1 MVLPIYHDR
10 KRAGALRHHLKGAI
24 VDMAKKNTGHPWQ
37 QIEEQ
42 AFHAFREWPLWLVL
56 RERELA
62 NRTNQSSSDKAA
74 APAAGKPSTQP
85 KDN

>member
-1 MVLPIYHDR
+1 
-10 KRAGALRHHLKGAI
+10 
-24 VDMAKKNTGHPWQ
+24 MAKKDTVHPWQ

-62 NRTNQSSSDKAA
+62 LQSERPLSGEIPVAA
-74 APAAGKPSTQP
+74 TGQSTGQP
-85 KDN
+85 KGN

>member
-1 MVLPIYHDR
+1 
-10 KRAGALRHHLKGAI
+10 
-24 VDMAKKNTGHPWQ
+24 MAKKDTPHPWQ

-62 NRTNQSSSDKAA
+62 QRAA
-74 APAAGKPSTQP
+74 DTQPDAPSVTAAGKSSQQP
-85 KDN
+85 AGH

>member
-1 MVLPIYHDR
+1 
-10 KRAGALRHHLKGAI
+10 
-24 VDMAKKNTGHPWQ
+24 MAKKDSTHPWQ

-62 NRTNQSSSDKAA
+62 NRVTQPSSSQAS
-74 APAAGKPSTQP
+74 APAASGASGQP
-85 KDN
+85 KGN

>member
-1 MVLPIYHDR
+1 
-10 KRAGALRHHLKGAI
+10 
-24 VDMAKKNTGHPWQ
+24 MAKKVTQHPWQ

-62 NRTNQSSSDKAA
+62 LQSTGSQSDTPSATGTDK
-74 APAAGKPSTQP
+74 STQQRQS
-85 KDN
+85 N

>member
-1 MVLPIYHDR
+1 
-10 KRAGALRHHLKGAI
+10 
-24 VDMAKKNTGHPWQ
+24 MAKKNDTLHPWQ

-62 NRTNQSSSDKAA
+62 QRTADTQPDTASAA
-74 APAAGKPSTQP
+74 AAGKASQQP
-85 KDN
+85 TGN

>member
-1 MVLPIYHDR
+1 
-10 KRAGALRHHLKGAI
+10 
-24 VDMAKKNTGHPWQ
+24 MAKKDTQHPWQ

-62 NRTNQSSSDKAA
+62 LQSTGSQADTPSAADPDK
-74 APAAGKPSTQP
+74 STQQRQG
-85 KDN
+85 N

>member
-1 MVLPIYHDR
+1 
-10 KRAGALRHHLKGAI
+10 
-24 VDMAKKNTGHPWQ
+24 MAKNDTHHPWQ

-62 NRTNQSSSDKAA
+62 QQSTGTQSGTSSAESADKAI
-74 APAAGKPSTQP
+74 GQQKS
-85 KDN
+85 N

>member
-1 MVLPIYHDR
+1 
-10 KRAGALRHHLKGAI
+10 
-24 VDMAKKNTGHPWQ
+24 MAKKDSIHPWQ

-62 NRTNQSSSDKAA
+62 NRVAQPSSGQVS
-74 APAAGKPSTQP
+74 APATGRSSGQSKG
-85 KDN
+85 N

>member
-1 MVLPIYHDR
+1 
-10 KRAGALRHHLKGAI
+10 
-24 VDMAKKNTGHPWQ
+24 MAKEDNNHPWQ

-62 NRTNQSSSDKAA
+62 QQNERPSSNTASVADAGQTTQQSQ
-74 APAAGKPSTQP
+74 G
-85 KDN
+85 N

>member
-1 MVLPIYHDR
+1 
-10 KRAGALRHHLKGAI
+10 
-24 VDMAKKNTGHPWQ
+24 MAKKDTLHPLQ

-62 NRTNQSSSDKAA
+62 NRLTQPSADKASA
-74 APAAGKPSTQP
+74 AAVIHTPKHAAGH
-85 KDN
+85 

>member
-1 MVLPIYHDR
+1 
-10 KRAGALRHHLKGAI
+10 
-24 VDMAKKNTGHPWQ
+24 MAKKEPIHPWQ

-62 NRTNQSSSDKAA
+62 QQSNR
-74 APAAGKPSTQP
+74 PAESPASTTGAQEP
-85 KDN
+85 PARSKRD

>member
-1 MVLPIYHDR
+1 
-10 KRAGALRHHLKGAI
+10 
-24 VDMAKKNTGHPWQ
+24 MAKKDSVHPWQ

-62 NRTNQSSSDKAA
+62 QRTTDTQPA
-74 APAAGKPSTQP
+74 APSAAAAGKSSQQP
-85 KDN
+85 AGN

>member
-1 MVLPIYHDR
+1 
-10 KRAGALRHHLKGAI
+10 
-24 VDMAKKNTGHPWQ
+24 MAKKDTVHPWQ

-62 NRTNQSSSDKAA
+62 GRSNQS
-74 APAAGKPSTQP
+74 APHKTSASAVSGASEQRKG
-85 KDN
+85 D

>member
-1 MVLPIYHDR
+1 
-10 KRAGALRHHLKGAI
+10 
-24 VDMAKKNTGHPWQ
+24 MAKKDSIHPWQ

-62 NRTNQSSSDKAA
+62 NRVTQPSSDKTSPA
-74 APAAGKPSTQP
+74 AAGKASEQP
-85 KDN
+85 KGD

>member
-1 MVLPIYHDR
+1 
-10 KRAGALRHHLKGAI
+10 
-24 VDMAKKNTGHPWQ
+24 MAKKDSIHPWQ

-62 NRTNQSSSDKAA
+62 NRLTQPPSDKTS
-74 APAAGKPSTQP
+74 APSADGASGQP
-85 KDN
+85 KGN

>member
-1 MVLPIYHDR
+1 
-10 KRAGALRHHLKGAI
+10 
-24 VDMAKKNTGHPWQ
+24 MAKKDTQHPWQ

-62 NRTNQSSSDKAA
+62 LQSTGSQSDT
-74 APAAGKPSTQP
+74 PSIAGADKSTQQRQG
-85 KDN
+85 N